1 MKQLDFFFGVVA
13 MQVIYLLFHYVLF
26 KRNAFLYYL
35 LFVIGISSF
44 IAIIFGFPSQSAIP
58 AYMDRYAL
66 GFSIL
71 FLASSMYYRF
81 IRFMSEAP
89 RRYPAFNRLVIWLE
103 RTIIVTGLILGI
115 DTILHGEPI
124 YSKDVVR
131 VIYVMAFFV
140 QIYLVYFLI
149 RTRNLMNVLIVA
161 GGFIMGVIMKIVLVP
176 VGLEGLD
183 VSVIQLSSYVL
194 GAVIIDFLFLSFV
207 LVYQSRLWEAEKT
220 ALALRKREEL
230 QQQRNEISNDLHDD
244 IGASLSSLH
253 VYSSVAL
260 NAIPD
265 TEKVRGYLEK
275 IQQGTR
281 GVMERMNDVIWAVKA
296 ENETK
301 TPLGA
306 KLKNYFVEILDA
318 TNIKVQY
325 EIEERA
331 ETVLTSIIARKN
343 MLLICKE
350 AVNNV
355 VKHSNASEIA
365 IILKLEGEF
374 LQFEVSDN
382 GKGIQQHLLE
392 KGNGIGSMK
401 SRAAQMNGSIKFLTG
416 EDGRGTRILCRIPVA
431 AVQQ

>member
-1 MKQLDFFFGVVA
+1 MVQLDFFFGVVA
-13 MQVIYLLFHYVLF
+13 MQVIYLLFHYLLF

-44 IAIIFGFPSQSAIP
+44 IAIIFGFPSQSTIP
-58 AYMDRYAL
+58 ASIDRFAL
-66 GFSIL
+66 GFSLL

-81 IRFMSEAP
+81 IRYMSEAP
-89 RRYPAFNRLVIWLE
+89 RKYPFFNKLVIWLE
-103 RTIIVTGLILGI
+103 RVMIVTGLILGM
-115 DTILHGEPI
+115 DTVLNGGPV
-124 YSKDVVR
+124 YSREVVR
-131 VIYVMAFFV
+131 AIYVLAFFA

-149 RTRNLMNVLIVA
+149 RTRSLMNILIVA
-161 GGFIMGVIMKIVLVP
+161 GGFMMSMIMKLVLVP
-176 VGLEGLD
+176 VGLKGVN
-183 VSVIQLSSYVL
+183 VSVIEMSSYIL
-194 GAVIIDFLFLSFV
+194 GAVIVDFLFLSFV
-207 LVYQSRLWEAEKT
+207 LVYQSRLWESEKS
-220 ALALRKREEL
+220 ALQLRKQQEL

-301 TPLGA
+301 TPLSA

-318 TNIKVQY
+318 TNIKVRY
-325 EIEERA
+325 EIEEPA
-331 ETVLTSIIARKN
+331 EAVLTSVIARKN

-355 VKHSNASEIA
+355 VKHSSASEIA
-365 IILKLEGEF
+365 IILKMEGEF

-401 SRAAQMNGSIKFLTG
+401 SRVSQMNGSIKFLTG